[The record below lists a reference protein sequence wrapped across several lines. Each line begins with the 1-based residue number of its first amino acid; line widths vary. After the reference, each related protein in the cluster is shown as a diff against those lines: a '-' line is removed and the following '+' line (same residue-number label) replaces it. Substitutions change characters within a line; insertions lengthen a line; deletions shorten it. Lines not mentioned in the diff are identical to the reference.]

1 MIKTLEQIWRHPI
14 KGVGAEQITTAV
26 LTQGR
31 PLPFDR
37 AFAILTGDAVDT
49 GEWQKCKN
57 FARGCYG
64 PSLMAVTASVKD
76 DQITLSHPDLDDLT
90 VRPVEDSDK
99 VVEWVSK
106 IYPAEQAQ
114 PTAVIQSPEIGM
126 SDASFACLSIQGTA
140 SLKALSEACGIE
152 LDPRRFRGNLWF
164 DGGEAFEERHWVG
177 KRIQIGTAILRVDE
191 VIDRCR
197 ATEANPETGI
207 RDVNTLV
214 ALRKGWGHLDFGV
227 KAVVETSGT
236 IATGDTLEFI

>member
-14 KGVGAEQITTAV
+14 KGVGAELITTAV

-37 AFAILTGDAVDT
+37 AFAILAGEAIDT

-64 PSLMAVTASVKD
+64 PSLMAVTASVAD
-76 DQITLSHPDLDDLT
+76 DLITLSHPDLSDLT
-90 VRPVEDSDK
+90 VRPVADSQK
-99 VVEWVSK
+99 VVDWISQ
-106 IYPAEQAQ
+106 IYPSEQKT
-114 PTAVIQSPEIGM
+114 PTAVIQAPEIGM
-126 SDASFACLSIQGTA
+126 SDASFASISIHGMA
-140 SLKALSEACGIE
+140 SLRALSDACATD

-164 DGGEAFEERHWVG
+164 DGGEPFEEHHWVG
-177 KRIQIGTAILRVDE
+177 KRLQVGSATLRVDQ
-191 VIDRCR
+191 VITRCR

-214 ALRKGWGHLDFGV
+214 ALRKGWGHIDFGV

-236 IATGDTLEFI
+236 IATGDTLELL

>member
-37 AFAILTGDAVDT
+37 AFAILAGDAVDT

-57 FARGCYG
+57 FTRGCYG
-64 PSLMAVTASVKD
+64 PSLMAVTASVD
-76 DQITLSHPDLDDLT
+76 GDLITLSHPTLDDIT
-90 VRPVEDSDK
+90 VRPVADSAK
-99 VVEWVSK
+99 VVEWVAQ
-106 IYPAEQAQ
+106 IYPPEQQA
-114 PTAVIQSPEIGM
+114 PTAVIEASEIGM
-126 SDASFACLSIQGTA
+126 SDAPFASISIQGTA
-140 SLKALSEACGIE
+140 SLAALSKACGVD

-164 DGGEAFEERHWVG
+164 NGGAPFEERSWVG
-177 KRIQIGTAILRVDE
+177 KRLQIGSAVLRVDE
-191 VIDRCR
+191 IIDRCR

-236 IATGDTLEFI
+236 IATGDTLEFL